1 MSRGLVAYDRLIDV
15 VETEA
20 ERLAASAEGQRPE
33 RQVPACP
40 GLNLGETARHGG
52 RTDRVESTGRRDGSH
67 PLVWQQDPEPGQA
80 LPDYVRAGVPALVR
94 ELRAHGPD
102 DPCGTWWPAE
112 HNYEFWARRLAHEST
127 VHRMDVQA
135 AAGLPI
141 DPVDDDV
148 AEDGVDEILTLWL
161 GHRLDLLGV
170 RGTREGAV
178 AIRTGG
184 RVWVTTTGPEPAV
197 TRLTTE
203 EDAAS
208 AANGGVTGTPMQ
220 VYRWLWGRIP
230 DRDLPPTTG
239 DHDAIAQLWALL
251 RLATK

>member
-15 VETEA
+15 VELEA
-20 ERLAASAEGQRPE
+20 ERLADAARGQRPE

-40 GLNLGETARHGG
+40 GLNLGETARHVG
-52 RTDRVESTGRRDGSH
+52 STYRMVSTWLREGSQ
-67 PLVWQQDPEPGQA
+67 PLVWQQDPEEGQS
-80 LPDYVRAGVPALVR
+80 LPEYVRGGVRDLVR
-94 ELRAHGPD
+94 ALRVHEPD
-102 DPCGTWWPAE
+102 DPCETWWPAE
-112 HNYEFWARRLAHEST
+112 RNHHFWARRLAHEST

-148 AEDGVDEILTLWL
+148 AEDGIDEVLSLWL
-161 GHRLDLLGV
+161 GHRLDVMGV
-170 RGTREGAV
+170 RGTRPGSV
-178 AIRTGG
+178 AIDAGN
-184 RVWVTTTGPEPAV
+184 RVWVAVAGPEPA
-197 TRLTTE
+197 TARLVAPAEATA
-203 EDAAS
+203 DGRVA
-208 AANGGVTGTPMQ
+208 GTPMQ
-220 VYRWLWGRIP
+220 LYRWLWGRIP